1 MSDDRAKSVS
11 RWRWILLS
19 ITLVFLW
26 CLAISEI
33 TGSEITKDAADNLQ
47 LALNVA
53 HHGVMSLDT
62 TPPYRPSMM
71 REPVPIGVIAAAVYV
86 TDAMEGPVPHDSY
99 FSGTR
104 ARQLKFI
111 NLFWLTLLSGCAFL
125 ATRRFTS
132 MFSLALLAV
141 VLVGLDFTWLV
152 PLSIRQ
158 YVGVDNLCT
167 DLAGAAVLTSA
178 SLLLVTGVARRSK
191 ATLLGAGACFGLA
204 ALTKASLFYV
214 SIALLAAFALYHLF
228 RVWRRRTTT
237 SQPVAGLAG
246 ALAAAFFLVTFS
258 WMYRNHV
265 QTGYWQIAER
275 AGSVLLYRAYI
286 DEMTPQEALG
296 AFVMWSEPHLGR
308 ALSRYTGFTSADL
321 QPGGRLQRL
330 SERFS
335 GETQERELSAESSG
349 RPYDALSWYRKGRAV
364 YEAHLAE
371 CIREGYSYPSAEADL
386 RTRNDAVHLIV
397 QTPVKH
403 AALMP
408 LLMWR
413 GAPMTFAIL
422 VVTFAYAWRCARLD
436 VLMFVSAAGA
446 LALFYSAVS
455 HFTPRYGY
463 TIHAIGVI
471 ALLTLAAPAVRR
483 LWLAA
488 ARTHPAL
495 EVVFGAPGQSVRNPD
510 RS

>member
-1 MSDDRAKSVS
+1 MTRRAPSPNRAAQCTSKAMPDPRATSLTP
-11 RWRWILLS
+11 WQWILLS
-19 ITLVFLW
+19 IVLVLLW
-26 CLAISEI
+26 CLAISEM

-62 TPPYRPSMM
+62 APPYRPSMM
-71 REPVPIGVIAAAVYV
+71 REPVPVGVIAAAVYV
-86 TDAMEGPVPHDSY
+86 TDKLEGPAAPDSY

-104 ARQLKFI
+104 ARQLKLT
-111 NLFWLTLLSGCAFL
+111 NLFWLTLLSVCAFL
-125 ATRRFTS
+125 AVRRFTS
-132 MFSLALLAV
+132 MFSFALLAV
-141 VLVGLDFTWLV
+141 VLVGLDFTRLV

-158 YVGVDNLCT
+158 FIGVNNLCT

-178 SLLLVTGVARRSK
+178 SLLVVIGAARRSK
-191 ATLLGAGACFGLA
+191 ATLLAAGACFGLA

-214 SIALLAAFALYHLF
+214 CIALLAAFAAYPLF
-228 RVWRRRTTT
+228 RVWRRTTAL
-237 SQPVAGLAG
+237 QPVAGLAG
-246 ALAAAFFLVTFS
+246 AFAAAFFLVAFS

-286 DEMTPQEALG
+286 DEMTPQETLG
-296 AFVMWSEPHLGR
+296 AIVVWSEPHLGR
-308 ALSRYTGFTSADL
+308 VLSRYTGFTSADL

-335 GETQERELSAESSG
+335 GEEQERELSAENSG
-349 RPYDALSWYRKGRAV
+349 RPQDALSWYRKGRAV

-371 CIREGYSYPSAEADL
+371 CVREGYSYPSAEADL
-386 RTRNDAVHLIV
+386 RTRNEAVHLIA

-413 GAPMTFAIL
+413 GAPVTFAIL
-422 VVTFAYAWRCARLD
+422 VATFAYAWRRGRLD

-446 LALFYSAVS
+446 LAVFYSAVS

-463 TIHAIGVI
+463 TIHAVGVV
-471 ALLTLAAPAVRR
+471 ALLTLAAAAVPRR
-483 LWLAA
+483 S
-488 ARTHPAL
+488 AL
-495 EVVFGAPGQSVRNPD
+495 TRPLSSLQ
-510 RS
+510 

>member
-1 MSDDRAKSVS
+1 MSDHRATSLTL
-11 RWRWILLS
+11 WQWILLS
-19 ITLVFLW
+19 IVLVLLW
-26 CLAISEI
+26 CLAISEM
-33 TGSEITKDAADNLQ
+33 TGSQVTKDAADNLQ

-62 TPPYRPSMM
+62 APPYRPSMM
-71 REPVPIGVIAAAVYV
+71 REPVPVGVIAAAVYV
-86 TDAMEGPVPHDSY
+86 TDKMEGPAPHDSY

-111 NLFWLTLLSGCAFL
+111 NLFWLTLLSACAFL

-141 VLVGLDFTWLV
+141 VLVGLDFTRLV
-152 PLSIRQ
+152 PMSIRQ
-158 YVGVDNLCT
+158 FVGVDNLCT
-167 DLAGAAVLTSA
+167 DLAGAALLTSA
-178 SLLLVTGVARRSK
+178 SLLLVAGAGRRSK
-191 ATLLGAGACFGLA
+191 ATLLAAGACFGFA

-214 SIALLAAFALYHLF
+214 GIALLAAFAAHHLF
-228 RVWRRRTTT
+228 SVLRRRTTAL
-237 SQPVAGLAG
+237 QPVGGLAG
-246 ALAAAFFLVTFS
+246 AWAAAFLLVTSS
-258 WMYRNHV
+258 WMYRNHL

-275 AGSVLLYRAYI
+275 AGSVILYRAYI
-286 DEMTPQEALG
+286 DEMTPQETLG
-296 AFVMWSEPHLGR
+296 AFVVWSEPHVGR
-308 ALSRYTGFTSADL
+308 VLSRYTGFTYADL

-330 SERFS
+330 SEKFA
-335 GETQERELSAESSG
+335 GENQERELSAENSG
-349 RPYDALSWYRKGRAV
+349 RPDDALSWYRKGRAV

-386 RTRNDAVHLIV
+386 RTRNEAVHLIV

-422 VVTFAYAWRCARLD
+422 VVTFTYAWRCARFD

-463 TIHAIGVI
+463 TIHAVGVI
-471 ALLTLAAPAVRR
+471 ALLTLATPAVRR

-488 ARTHPAL
+488 ARTHPWM
-495 EVVFGAPGQSVRNPD
+495 EVVFGGPGQSVRNPD